1 MRKGQLPKG
10 IGVLLAGDRETD
22 AGRCH
27 CLGSDFSYEE
37 AAAQRYI
44 LWPNHIAGWDEL
56 NASRVFDAKPSAFS
70 FRCFAGTRGRE
81 AKGLVRGGFPG
92 LPRE

>member
-27 CLGSDFSYEE
+27 RLGSDFSYEE

-44 LWPNHIAGWDEL
+44 LWPNHIAGGMNSMPHVSL
-56 NASRVFDAKPSAFS
+56 MPSPALS
-70 FRCFAGTRGRE
+70 LSVALQGPVGEKQRAW
-81 AKGLVRGGFPG
+81 
-92 LPRE
+92 